1 MEKSPSIQNLT
12 QGLAK
17 FHTLVGRIS
26 KDAANPFFKKNY
38 ASLPHIITEISEPME
53 KAGLV
58 ISQFP
63 DGDGLTTML
72 IHADSGEY
80 LSATYTLQVV
90 RQNDPQAQGS
100 ALSYARRY
108 SLMAA
113 CGIAPADD
121 DGNAA
126 SKPAPVAAPK
136 PVPKPV
142 EVAPP
147 APPKKV
153 EGVEGPWQ
161 LKVSTSPGTDVDDWS
176 VVVAEA
182 TVLALE
188 MAQSADDV
196 TSIFKINRVVF
207 DNLKALDPTT
217 YDMLLSKFKEFKEKL
232 NAEVSE

>member
-1 MEKSPSIQNLT
+1 MERSPSIQNLT

-17 FHTLVGRIS
+17 FHAMVGRIS
-26 KDAANPFFKKNY
+26 KDAKNPFFKSNY

-108 SLMAA
+108 GLTSVLNLA
-113 CGIAPADD
+113 ISDD
-121 DGNAA
+121 DAEAA
-126 SKPAPVAAPK
+126 MKPLRQSPPPVK
-136 PVPKPV
+136 
-142 EVAPP
+142 VAPTEAQFSGIVQYLNGTP
-147 APPKKV
+147 DQQKTAKEALKKYNLTKDQKEII
-153 EGVEGPWQ
+153 EG
-161 LKVSTSPGTDVDDWS
+161 
-176 VVVAEA
+176 
-182 TVLALE
+182 
-188 MAQSADDV
+188 
-196 TSIFKINRVVF
+196 
-207 DNLKALDPTT
+207 
-217 YDMLLSKFKEFKEKL
+217 LL
-232 NAEVSE
+232 